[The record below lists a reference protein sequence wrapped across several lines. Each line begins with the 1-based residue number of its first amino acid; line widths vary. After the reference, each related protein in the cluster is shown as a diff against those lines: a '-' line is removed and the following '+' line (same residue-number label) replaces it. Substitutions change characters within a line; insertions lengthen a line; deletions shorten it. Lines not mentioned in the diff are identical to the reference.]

1 MSTTKKK
8 LTTTDKQFRLTF
20 FSNFSMHIIYHRPCS
35 SSAWPCYGQH
45 CLPPYLQFALEG
57 NVQMSIILNRLFL
70 AVWLDE
76 CSFIDSDEIREAAYA
91 ASLLYS
97 APKMRDFCPTIEEL
111 PLVVRSTWELQNTVS
126 SLRARGVQS
135 IDLATRIMAYRNAL
149 LRVTSLTPNYGLP
162 SYKPYSAEQSWFPSP
177 LVHNPVHQAL
187 TPSETAKRRQGITN
201 LTCRDSGL
209 HL

>member
-126 SLRARGVQS
+126 SLRARGVQCVDPVNS
-135 IDLATRIMAYRNAL
+135 SLLLTLRPELWPTETPYSELQALLRIMAC
-149 LRVTSLTPNYGLP
+149 RVTSLTPP
-162 SYKPYSAEQSWFPSP
+162 SRAGFPP
-177 LVHNPVHQAL
+177 HWYTTQYIKL
-187 TPSETAKRRQGITN
+187 
-201 LTCRDSGL
+201 
-209 HL
+209 